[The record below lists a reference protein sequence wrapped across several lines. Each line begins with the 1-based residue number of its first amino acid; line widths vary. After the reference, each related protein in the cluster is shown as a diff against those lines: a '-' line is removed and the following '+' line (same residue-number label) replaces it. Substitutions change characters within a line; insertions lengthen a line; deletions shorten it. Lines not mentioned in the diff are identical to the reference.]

1 MSFENYAT
9 AKSLALRAD
18 TWVCDVASQLE
29 NTQSLETAMLRLSN
43 IAGSAASVLNRRT
56 TLGVFGASQAGKSYL
71 VNTMASGG
79 AELVCHWGNDQ
90 IEFMTHVNP
99 SGGDKEATGAVTRFT
114 HDKIDTVAGFP
125 VCIRVLKTC
134 EMALILCNSFY
145 KDFTSTSNEL
155 FQKLDENLNAEFYE
169 PFFRETEQDP
179 GNLAEPSMVGRAVS
193 RADVVFMSDYVR
205 EHASGRLASLSPD
218 DSFWILLRDLAPKL
232 NSKGLA
238 RAFSLLWGRI
248 PVLTELFEKLV
259 NELFKLEGASTVF
272 TRIDA
277 FVETNARGA
286 LVQHSDGTVL
296 SISTLSGIYSNP
308 RRITVAFKAG
318 DEVKTADLG
327 FAILTAA
334 VLELQFPL
342 EGQSK
347 LKDFDVLDFPGARSR
362 RADNAADFIQ
372 KGCTEETRSNSFEFL
387 RRGKVAY
394 LFDRYAKDKEVD
406 VLLFCINSSMQGEV
420 SSLVEIL
427 NGWIAQN
434 IGATPEDRAKFKDIP
449 LIGIMTRFDQ
459 QMEKVL
465 KNAVGGRPM
474 EACKTMTTA
483 FEHFKNC
490 SWLNEWTPG
499 QMHKR
504 FFLVRRPAMGAP
516 FKLENGR
523 ESGLMDEYAPYLE
536 ELKADFSRDPGTAH
550 LYAGTAQALEDVL
563 KLDDGGAG
571 AVLSLISKEF
581 TNYQE
586 SRRRIIDNV
595 KKLINAAC
603 EELSKYQSGSG
614 TQAVARAL
622 ERGRKIACAF
632 IQCSRIIPLF
642 GAVRECLE
650 IGSDRLEELYS
661 KDYSYGNNAWRFAH
675 QCVCLLVTQLRDLK
689 NGAMLAA
696 ITKQLVKSWACQRE
710 NIKCQPDTKLR
721 YSFFYD
727 ENSGDFLGAD
737 GRDLT
742 ARFAVL
748 ADSYA
753 EEIEKAL
760 AGCGIEQKIVD
771 ALEVNEHLADFD
783 RLVKI
788 QCRVA
793 MRILSSFLLYLGF
806 DEEERLSPEYSRMN
820 ICGGEDI
827 QGPLFEEHLTVTEEM
842 HQDGYPI
849 ATLPE
854 LTQAYIDNC
863 GDELLVEHLTAL
875 VNRMVGKN
883 LNASCRY
890 KFSAD
895 QGDELNAILDGF
907 NEVLQA

>member
-1 MSFENYAT
+1 MLFENYAT
-9 AKSLALRAD
+9 AQALALRAD
-18 TWVCDVASQLE
+18 AWIHEVSSQLE
-29 NTQSLETAMLRLSN
+29 NAPSLETSMLRLSN
-43 IAGSAASVLNRRT
+43 IAGSAASVLKRRT

-79 AELVCHWGNDQ
+79 ADLVCHWGSDQ

-114 HDKIDTVAGFP
+114 HDKIETVAGFP
-125 VCIRVLKTC
+125 VCIRVFKPC

-145 KDFTSTSNEL
+145 KDFTSTSNEV
-155 FQKLDENLNAEFYE
+155 FQKLDENFNATFYE
-169 PFFRETEQDP
+169 PFFKEIEQDP
-179 GNLAEPSMVGRAVS
+179 NNLAVPSMVGRAVS

-205 EHASGRLASLSPD
+205 EHASGKLAGLKSD
-218 DSFWILLRDLAPKL
+218 DKFWIMLRDIAPKL
-232 NSKGLA
+232 NSRGLA
-238 RAFSLLWGRI
+238 KAFSLLWGRI
-248 PVLTELFEKLV
+248 PVLEELFEKIV

-272 TRIDA
+272 TKIDA
-277 FVETNARGA
+277 FVETNDRGA
-286 LVQHSDGTVL
+286 LVQHDDGTVL

-308 RRITVAFKAG
+308 RRITVAFKSG
-318 DEVKTADLG
+318 DEVKTAELG
-327 FAILTAA
+327 FAIFTAA

-362 RADNAADFIQ
+362 RADNAADFIE
-372 KGCTEETRSNSFEFL
+372 KGCNEETRSNSFEFL

-434 IGATPEDRAKFKDIP
+434 IGATPNERARSKDIP

-504 FFLVRRPAMGAP
+504 FFLVRRPAMGSP

-523 ESGLMDEYAPYLE
+523 ELGLLDEYVPYLE
-536 ELKADFSRDPGTAH
+536 DLKADFAKDPGAVH
-550 LYAGTAQALEDVL
+550 LYAGTTQALDDVL
-563 KLDDGGAG
+563 KLDDGGAD

-595 KKLINAAC
+595 KKLINTAC
-603 EELSKYQSGSG
+603 EELAKYQSGSG

-622 ERGRKIACAF
+622 ERGRKIAQSF
-632 IQCSRIIPLF
+632 IQCARVIPLF
-642 GAVRECLE
+642 GSVRECLE
-650 IGSDRLEELYS
+650 IESVKLEELYA
-661 KDYSYGNNAWRFAH
+661 KDFSYGNNAWRFAH
-675 QCVCLLVTQLRDLK
+675 ECVKLVINQLRELK
-689 NGAMLAA
+689 NGAMLTA
-696 ITKQLVKSWACQRE
+696 ISQHLVKSWACQRE
-710 NIKCQPDTKLR
+710 NIKNQPDTPQR

-727 ENSGDFLGAD
+727 DHTKEFLAAD
-737 GRDLT
+737 GLELST
-742 ARFAVL
+742 RFATL

-760 AGCGIEQKIVD
+760 VGCGVEKKIVD
-771 ALEVNEHLADFD
+771 ALEENEHLSNFD
-783 RLVKI
+783 NLVKL
-788 QCRVA
+788 QSRVA
-793 MRILSSFLLYLGF
+793 KRILSSFLLYFGF
-806 DEEERLSPEYSRMN
+806 DEEERISPEYSRMN

-827 QGPLFEEHLTVTEEM
+827 QGPLFEEHLTVTKERSSEGLM
-842 HQDGYPI
+842 I
-849 ATLPE
+849 ATLPA
-854 LTQAYIDNC
+854 LSKAYVNNC

-875 VNRMVGKN
+875 VNRMVGTN
-883 LNASCRY
+883 LTANCRY

-895 QGDELNAILDGF
+895 EGDELNAILDGF
-907 NEVLQA
+907 SEVLHS